1 MFFYKE
7 RISLVDIA
15 SATETMSIEGK
26 VEEATSFETVEIDGK
41 TYVFFGF
48 SNRMIAFDGDSGKRL
63 WETAE
68 ESVEGSVRWLGSAAD
83 GSVLIVTLRSDKFGK
98 DAGTWLKLYS
108 FNADTGAINWSQI
121 IGWGQ
126 GASVFVNKA
135 FSADPGS
142 WRGLDIG
149 IWFEEPIVDGD
160 NLIAPGLE
168 TLSTR
173 PRASCSGRSIPRVLS
188 PA

>member
-1 MFFYKE
+1 MGNGG
-7 RISLVDIA
+7 RIGGGIGALV
-15 SATETMSIEGK
+15 G
-26 VEEATSFETVEIDGK
+26 
-41 TYVFFGF
+41 FG
-48 SNRMIAFDGDSGKRL
+48 SGR
-63 WETAE
+63 
-68 ESVEGSVRWLGSAAD
+68 
-83 GSVLIVTLRSDKFGK
+83 
-98 DAGTWLKLYS
+98 
-108 FNADTGAINWSQI
+108 QCP
-121 IGWGQ
+121 Q

-160 NLIAPGLE
+160 NLIFLMKSPICGDPVTLERKDWQGYISINTRTGTINYQAKFQIFQPKGKGHSGLGAGPLHDPNDVYPGTIVVGNTLIAPGLE

-173 PRASCSGRSIPRVLS
+173 PRASCSGRPIPRVLS